1 MTPPAGTGPAWPR
14 SWRTRP
20 SRAAPSV
27 LALALGSML
36 LSASGALAQ
45 DASTAATPIHA
56 ALSRDVAPFELPG
69 PGGAPSGFSVDLFNA
84 IAGRL
89 HRTITYAVMDRPAM
103 LDAVASGQMDV
114 VATPITV
121 SPELSSRFIFT
132 SGYMWTEYQF
142 GALAGGAQI
151 TRLEDMTGHSLA
163 VSDGTP
169 YAAWA
174 QRNAA
179 RYGFSVQP
187 VASNDLAV
195 QAVMNGKADVMLAGN
210 TTIRYLATQQPRF
223 VPSLAITETRTAW
236 AAPLRRTDLELRAAM
251 DDALDCLKQDGTV
264 ATLSRKWFGTDPG
277 PDDLERVVVPGHG
290 VPGLAGYEPDARPP
304 RC

>member
-1 MTPPAGTGPAWPR
+1 VGGGRTGKDARRPFPARVAGDLVRVAVAGICLM
-14 SWRTRP
+14 
-20 SRAAPSV
+20 SV
-27 LALALGSML
+27 LP
-36 LSASGALAQ
+36 SARAQ
-45 DASTAATPIHA
+45 DAQSPQPLRA
-56 ALSRDVAPFELPG
+56 ALSRDVAPFEVSGLDG
-69 PGGAPSGFSVDLFNA
+69 KPSGFSVDLFNA
-84 IAGRL
+84 IALRL
-89 HRTITYAVMDRPAM
+89 HRPVTFTVMERSAM
-103 LDAVASGQMDV
+103 LDAVADGGMDV
-114 VATPITV
+114 AATPVTV
-121 SPELSSRFIFT
+121 SPELSTRFIFT

-142 GALAGGAQI
+142 GVLAGGAQI
-151 TRLEDMTGHSLA
+151 TRLEDMTGHSLV

-174 QRNAA
+174 RGNAA

-195 QAVMNGKADVMLAGN
+195 QAVLDGKADVVLAGN
-210 TTIRYLATQQPRF
+210 STIRYLATQQSRF

-236 AAPLRRTDLELRAAM
+236 AAPLRRTDLELRAAV
-251 DDALDCLKQDGTV
+251 DDALNCLKQDGTV
-264 ATLSRKWFGTDPG
+264 AALSRKWFGTDPG